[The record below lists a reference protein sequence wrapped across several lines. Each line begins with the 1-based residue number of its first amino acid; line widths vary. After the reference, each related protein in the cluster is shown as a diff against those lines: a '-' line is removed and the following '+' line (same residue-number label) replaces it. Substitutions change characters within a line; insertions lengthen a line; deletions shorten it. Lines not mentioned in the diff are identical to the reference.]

1 MYEISTQSERHPGRG
16 KSTQSRNSKYKT
28 ASTELV
34 TDSRRRKDWK
44 IRLEAK
50 IKGLILQDK
59 QDVAFFSRQ
68 RKSAGR
74 FLSHWKVFKSL
85 EGLPLEDKSLHD
97 TLRTLWT
104 GQSRNRGRTVSAL
117 THRSRSLI

>member
-59 QDVAFFSRQ
+59 MWLFSVG
-68 RKSAGR
+68 KGKA
-74 FLSHWKVFKSL
+74 L
-85 EGLPLEDKSLHD
+85 EGF
-97 TLRTLWT
+97 
-104 GQSRNRGRTVSAL
+104 
-117 THRSRSLI
+117 

>member
-34 TDSRRRKDWK
+34 MDSRRRKDWK

-68 RKSAGR
+68 RNSAGR
-74 FLSHWKVFKSL
+74 FLSHWKVYHWKINHYMIL
-85 EGLPLEDKSLHD
+85 
-97 TLRTLWT
+97 
-104 GQSRNRGRTVSAL
+104 
-117 THRSRSLI
+117 

>member
-1 MYEISTQSERHPGRG
+1 MKGTQEEG
-16 KSTQSRNSKYKT
+16 KAHSQGNSKYKT

-74 FLSHWKVFKSL
+74 FLSHWKVYHWKINHCMIL
-85 EGLPLEDKSLHD
+85 LKNTVDRDRVE
-97 TLRTLWT
+97 
-104 GQSRNRGRTVSAL
+104 NRENS
-117 THRSRSLI
+117 